1 MVFKQIDVKVGPD
14 GTVVDFWPGMFVK
27 PTYEKE
33 VSKQNPDIKAD
44 LGVIGGKLSPL
55 KAYYPKGFELDRIEK
70 AADVFDTKDN
80 LFAKIEHCP
89 MCERKRREIVER
101 LRQAL
106 GRGATKEDKMR
117 AMTEEGER
125 IRKEL
130 GMPVKKIEPTIRDAV
145 DDEGNP
151 IGDAYRGIGGRFVDA
166 EGNPIS
172 SAHPRKKDVPALVPV
187 IIPGPIPGEADDIPV
202 FVPAPPPPPISEP
215 KQLSQPIEPTP
226 EQQQLLDNINVAMD
240 SIAQTANLLF
250 AIPEK
255 IQVPSWR

>member
-55 KAYYPKGFELDRIEK
+55 KAYYPKGFELSRIEK
-70 AADVFDTKDN
+70 SADT
-80 LFAKIEHCP
+80 LFEKIEHCP

-106 GRGATKEDKMR
+106 SKGATKEEKMK
-117 AMTEEGER
+117 AMTDESDR

-130 GMPVKKIEPTIRDAV
+130 GIPAKKIEPVIKNAV

-151 IGDAYRGIGGRFVDA
+151 IGDAYRGIGGRYVDA
-166 EGNPIS
+166 EGNEVR
-172 SAHPRKKDVPALVPV
+172 SAHPQKKEEVLPPFHASTTTSSDLGAEAVEPV
-187 IIPGPIPGEADDIPV
+187 NRAY
-202 FVPAPPPPPISEP
+202 A
-215 KQLSQPIEPTP
+215 
-226 EQQQLLDNINVAMD
+226 
-240 SIAQTANLLF
+240 
-250 AIPEK
+250 
-255 IQVPSWR
+255 

>member
-1 MVFKQIDVKVGPD
+1 VFKQIDVRVGPD

-55 KAYYPKGFELDRIEK
+55 KAYYPKGFELKKIEN
-70 AADVFDTKDN
+70 AADVFSNKDN

-106 GRGATKEDKMR
+106 GRGTTKEEKMK
-117 AMTEEGER
+117 AMTVESDR

-130 GMPVKKIEPTIRDAV
+130 GMPEKKMPVPVIKDAV

-151 IGDAYRGIGGRFVDA
+151 VGDVYRGIGGRMVDA
-166 EGNPIS
+166 EGNEVR
-172 SAHPRKKDVPALVPV
+172 SAHPRKKEVPALVPV
-187 IIPGPIPGEADDIPV
+187 IIPGPIPGAADDIPV
-202 FVPAPPPPPISEP
+202 FVPAPLPPPISEP
-215 KQLSQPIEPTP
+215 KQLSQPIEPTL